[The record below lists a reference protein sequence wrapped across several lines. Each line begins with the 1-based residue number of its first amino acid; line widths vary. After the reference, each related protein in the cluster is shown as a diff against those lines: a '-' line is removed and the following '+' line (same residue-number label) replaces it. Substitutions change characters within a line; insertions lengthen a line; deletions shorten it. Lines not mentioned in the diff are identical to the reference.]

1 MSVIPASAYSVDL
14 RIEIQENGDNKV
26 VGEYSLS
33 WSDQLGLWMMGLLG
47 DGREKLIESWIEEKL
62 EIKITSFRLEDGYVT
77 FSIENYSGK
86 ENRKGDTWYYTR
98 DGLNEDACRRINI
111 KKIFVIFPD
120 GYILEFNKK
129 LPANLRHLDDEN
141 LAMLYVEAKST
152 KGIYEAIKPL
162 YSNVLG
168 GAGPFMEII
177 DVKLIELVVT
187 SPIPYSGLTEIGYY
201 ANFEKNAEELYTSLD
216 YMVKHSERWAKEI
229 YPVGQHIGKMVEL
242 KEEEIDL
249 IYSMTSEY
257 EMSSERRESLRQSLI
272 DNLKEQR
279 QSLNIIKSLTKGRPI
294 IYETDSS
301 EDKEITRKFDQVLK
315 VGEKVASTSYKVVD
329 DGLDNLKKEGT

>member
-1 MSVIPASAYSVDL
+1 MSAIPASAYSVEV

-26 VGEYSLS
+26 FGEYSLS
-33 WSDQLGLWMMGLLG
+33 WSEQLGLWTMGLLG
-47 DGREKLIESWIEEKL
+47 DGREKLIESWIEEEL
-62 EIKITSFRLEDGYVT
+62 VIEITSFRLEDGYAT

-86 ENRKGDTWYYTR
+86 VNRKDDTWYYTR
-98 DGLNEDACRRINI
+98 DGLNEDACRKINI

-120 GYILEFNKK
+120 GCILEFDKK
-129 LPANLRHLDDEN
+129 LPAELRHLDDEN

-168 GAGPFMEII
+168 GAGPFLEKIE
-177 DVKLIELVVT
+177 VKLIYLAVPDP
-187 SPIPYSGLTEIGYY
+187 SPYSYLKELEYY
-201 ANFEKNAEELYTSLD
+201 ANFEEYARELYASLD
-216 YMVKHSERWAKEI
+216 YTMKHSERWATEI
-229 YPVGQHIGKMVEL
+229 YPVGQNIGKMVEL

-279 QSLNIIKSLTKGRPI
+279 QSLNIIKSFTKERP
-294 IYETDSS
+294 IYETHSS
-301 EDKEITRKFDQVLK
+301 EDKEITRKFNEVLK
-315 VGEKVASTSYKVVD
+315 VGRKVASTSCKVVD